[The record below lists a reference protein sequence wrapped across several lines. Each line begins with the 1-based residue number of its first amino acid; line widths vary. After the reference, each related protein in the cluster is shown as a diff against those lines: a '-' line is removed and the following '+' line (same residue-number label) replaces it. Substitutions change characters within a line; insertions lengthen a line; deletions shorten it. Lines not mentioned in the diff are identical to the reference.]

1 MLYEL
6 YLLFDINVFQY
17 ITFRAGFGFILSL
30 FLVLFL
36 MPVYIRWAKSKSFQQ
51 PIHDSVKQHSIK
63 GKTPTM
69 GGLVFVF
76 ATLFSSLMT
85 IHCSNIY
92 AIGGVLAI
100 LFFSG
105 IGIVDDLGKVLGKK
119 NSGGLS
125 AKMKMLLLIL
135 LSTIIGVI
143 LYNSGFSTEL
153 YMPFMKNSVLEMGI
167 YMIPFAV
174 LVMISTSN
182 AVNLTDGL
190 DGLATVPSI
199 FSVLTL
205 SIFAYLSGNAILSE
219 YLLLPDIDG
228 IGEVA
233 IIGASLTGALTG
245 FLWYN
250 AHPAEVFMGDSGS
263 LAIGGFL
270 GYLAIVTKNEILLIL
285 IGLIFVVEAMTV
297 ILQVASFKTRKKRI
311 FLMTP
316 IHHHFEMKNWHE
328 NKIIVRFWIISLL
341 SNLVALISIKIR

>member
-1 MLYEL
+1 LLYEL

-30 FLVLFL
+30 FLVLFI

-51 PIHDSVKQHSIK
+51 PIHDSVKQHSTK

-69 GGLVFVF
+69 GGLVFIF
-76 ATLFSSLMT
+76 ATLFSSLIT
-85 IHCSNIY
+85 IHFSSIY
-92 AIGGVLAI
+92 AIGGVLAL

-125 AKMKMLLLIL
+125 AKMKMFLLML
-135 LSTIIGVI
+135 LSTLIGFI
-143 LYNSGFSTEL
+143 LYDSGFSTDL
-153 YMPFMKNSVLEMGI
+153 YIPFMKNSVWEMGI

-205 SIFAYLSGNAILSE
+205 STFAYLSGNAILSE
-219 YLLLPDIDG
+219 YLLLPDIEG
-228 IGEVA
+228 VGEVA

-250 AHPAEVFMGDSGS
+250 AHPAQVFMGDSGS

>member
-1 MLYEL
+1 
-6 YLLFDINVFQY
+6 
-17 ITFRAGFGFILSL
+17 
-30 FLVLFL
+30 

-51 PIHDSVKQHSIK
+51 PIHDSVKQHSTK

-69 GGLVFVF
+69 GGLVFIF
-76 ATLFSSLMT
+76 ATLFSSLIT
-85 IHCSNIY
+85 IHFSSIY
-92 AIGGVLAI
+92 AIGGVLAL

-125 AKMKMLLLIL
+125 AKMKMFLLML
-135 LSTIIGVI
+135 LSTLIGFI
-143 LYNSGFSTEL
+143 LYDSGFSTDL
-153 YMPFMKNSVLEMGI
+153 YIPFMKNSVWEMGI

-205 SIFAYLSGNAILSE
+205 STFAYLSGNAILSE
-219 YLLLPDIDG
+219 YLLLPDIEG
-228 IGEVA
+228 VGEVA

-250 AHPAEVFMGDSGS
+250 AHPAQVFMGDSGS